1 MTRKAVGCK
10 TLPTLPPRVR
20 TCGATI
26 FRRAIV
32 PDINNVKIAFIG
44 FGNMASAMADGWIRS
59 GKLRPEQLGASSR
72 RFDVLKAKTEARG
85 MRAFE
90 DNRAAALWADV
101 VVIAVKPYLVREV
114 TAPIADV
121 LAGKTVLSVAVNLL
135 FEDYEKILA
144 PGTHH
149 LSTLPNTPVAV
160 NEGIVVCEA
169 RHSLSDEES
178 TLAHELF
185 NLLGLAVDVDAK
197 AMPAAGTV
205 SGCGPAFAAM
215 FIEALADGAVRH
227 GVPRAAAY
235 QLASQMLAGTAKLQ
249 LATGAHP
256 GVMKDAV
263 CSPGGTTIVGVAAL
277 ERRGFRSAVM
287 DSIDAIV
294 NR

>member
-1 MTRKAVGCK
+1 M
-10 TLPTLPPRVR
+10 
-20 TCGATI
+20 
-26 FRRAIV
+26 
-32 PDINNVKIAFIG
+32 PDINTVKIAFIG

-59 GKLRPEQLGASSR
+59 GKIEAGQLGAASR
-72 RFDVLKAKTEARG
+72 RQDVLRAKTEARG
-85 MRAFE
+85 MKAFG
-90 DNRAAALWADV
+90 DNRSAAQWADI
-101 VVIAVKPYLVREV
+101 VVIAVKPYLVKEV

-121 LAGKTVLSVAVNLL
+121 LAGKVVISVAVNLL
-135 FEDYEKILA
+135 FDDYEKLLA

-169 RHSLSDEES
+169 KHSLTQEES
-178 TLAHELF
+178 ALAHELF
-185 NLLGLAVDVDAK
+185 NLLGLAVDVEAK

-227 GVPRAAAY
+227 GVPRAAAC

-249 LATGAHP
+249 LATGTHP
-256 GVMKDAV
+256 GAMKDAV

-294 NR
+294 SR